1 MELGSAQIV
10 RGIGD
15 DCALLRLKAHEELA
29 VTTDFSIEGRHFRLE
44 WHTPESVGHRA
55 MARSLSDLAAM
66 GAKPVAAFVSLA
78 LPKALTVAGKRNT
91 KSWLDRFY
99 DGLLALAEEEDAP
112 LAGGDLSESPIVVA
126 DVILTGS
133 VPRGKAMLRS
143 GARVGDRI
151 FVTDSLGGALLGLRV
166 LEENVGRELSMSE
179 RENAL
184 HRHFYPQPRIA
195 QGLVLRGLAS
205 AAMDLSDGLS
215 TDLARLCAE
224 SKVGAEIDAGLIPRA
239 PGVTLDEALH
249 GGDDYELLFTAPA
262 KRKIPAEIKGVAVT
276 EIGRIVAK
284 RGGIRLIEGKK
295 REVLEAKGW
304 EHFA

>member
-1 MELGSAQIV
+1 MELESAQIV

-15 DCALLRLKAHEELA
+15 DCALLRLKVHEELA

-78 LPKALTVAGKRNT
+78 LPKTLTVIGKRNT

-99 DGLLALAEEEDAP
+99 DGLLALAAEEDAP
-112 LAGGDLSESPIVVA
+112 LAGGDLSESPIVVV

-143 GARVGDRI
+143 GAQVGDRI
-151 FVTDSLGGALLGLRV
+151 FVTGALGGALLGLRV
-166 LEENVGRELSMSE
+166 LEENVGRELSESE
-179 RENAL
+179 RNYAL
-184 HRHFYPQPRIA
+184 HRHLYPQPRIA
-195 QGLVLRGLAS
+195 QGLDLRGQAS

-224 SKVGAEIDAGLIPRA
+224 SKVGAEIDAGKLPRA

-262 KRKIPAEIKGVAVT
+262 KCKIPAEIKGVAVT
-276 EIGRIVAK
+276 EIGRIVK
-284 RGGIRLIEGKK
+284 RKGIKLIDGKK
-295 REVLEAKGW
+295 RGVLEAKGW